1 MIDLH
6 SHTFFSDGELVPAE
20 LVQRAEQKGLE
31 AIAITDHVDS
41 SNLDFVLPRIIKVAA
56 DLNRYHKTKVL
67 AGVELTHVP
76 PGQYAQL
83 TARARELGA
92 QIVVAHGE
100 TLVEPVPEGTN
111 LAALEA
117 GVDLLAHPGMLSAEE
132 AKLAAEKGIMIEIS
146 ARKGHALGNGRSV
159 VMARRYGA
167 LLTVNTDS
175 HAPGDLIDQAQ
186 AERVALGAGV
196 EPSEL
201 EALWANSHN
210 FLARVWAG

>member
-6 SHTFFSDGELVPAE
+6 SHTFFSDGVLLPAE

-31 AIAITDHVDS
+31 AIAITDHADS
-41 SNLDFVLPRIIKVAA
+41 SNLDFILPRIIKVAA
-56 DLNRYHKTKVL
+56 DLNQYHATKVL

-76 PGQYAQL
+76 PQQIDEL
-83 TARARELGA
+83 TRRARELGA
-92 QIVVAHGE
+92 QIVLVHGE
-100 TLVEPVPEGTN
+100 TLVEPVPPGTN

-117 GVDLLAHPGMLSAEE
+117 GVDLLAHPGLLNDKE
-132 AKLAAEKGIMIEIS
+132 ARLAAEKGIMIEIS

-159 VMARRYGA
+159 VMARKHGA
-167 LLTVNTDS
+167 MLTVNTDS

-196 EPSEL
+196 EPAEL
-201 EALWANSHN
+201 DALWANSRG
-210 FLARVWAG
+210 FLARVMGA